1 MMCDKVLTMTRTFNE
16 KRGKN
21 IIGDNVENYNIVKL
35 FLFSID
41 RECVDPC
48 QYLTSNVY
56 FQLAQ

>member
-41 RECVDPC
+41 RECVDSC